1 MAPLKKRRV
10 RGEASAADTVG
21 GTKSLLALDEDDQK
35 DFERRVAEHKN
46 KQNNKNKQSNSNK
59 DNKNDN
65 NETKK
70 QNQGKKRRSGADSS
84 GSNIPGVMYI
94 GHIPR
99 GFFEKEMRSFFSQF
113 GTVTRL
119 RLARSTRTGG
129 SKGYAFIEFRH
140 EEVAKVAADTMN
152 NYLMYRQ
159 LLKCEFVPAEK
170 VHPETFKNSHRP
182 FDPPKRAELNRER
195 HNAEKT
201 PKKEAAAGKR
211 RSKMMKK
218 KMAGLKELGIDYQCQ
233 VEGPGLGDALV
244 LTASVEE
251 ADMDVDKNGIDD
263 GSKVSD
269 AKA

>member
-10 RGEASAADTVG
+10 RGEASAAETVG

-59 DNKNDN
+59 DNKND

-211 RSKMMKK
+211 RSKMMNK

>member
-113 GTVTRL
+113 GEYILLYCIYRTR
-119 RLARSTRTGG
+119 S
-129 SKGYAFIEFRH
+129 
-140 EEVAKVAADTMN
+140 
-152 NYLMYRQ
+152 
-159 LLKCEFVPAEK
+159 
-170 VHPETFKNSHRP
+170 
-182 FDPPKRAELNRER
+182 
-195 HNAEKT
+195 
-201 PKKEAAAGKR
+201 
-211 RSKMMKK
+211 
-218 KMAGLKELGIDYQCQ
+218 
-233 VEGPGLGDALV
+233 
-244 LTASVEE
+244 
-251 ADMDVDKNGIDD
+251 
-263 GSKVSD
+263 
-269 AKA
+269 

>member
-10 RGEASAADTVG
+10 RGEASAAETVG

-59 DNKNDN
+59 DNKND

-211 RSKMMKK
+211 RSKMMNK

-233 VEGPGLGDALV
+233 VGGPGLGDAV
-244 LTASVEE
+244 VSTASVEE
-251 ADMDVDKNGIDD
+251 ADMDVDKNCSDD
-263 GSKVSD
+263 GSKVLD

>member
-10 RGEASAADTVG
+10 RGEASAAETVG

-59 DNKNDN
+59 DNKND

-201 PKKEAAAGKR
+201 RKKEAAAGKR
-211 RSKMMKK
+211 RSKKMNK

-233 VEGPGLGDALV
+233 VGGPGLGDAV
-244 LTASVEE
+244 VSTASVEE
-251 ADMDVDKNGIDD
+251 ADMDVDKNCSDD
-263 GSKVSD
+263 GSKVLD